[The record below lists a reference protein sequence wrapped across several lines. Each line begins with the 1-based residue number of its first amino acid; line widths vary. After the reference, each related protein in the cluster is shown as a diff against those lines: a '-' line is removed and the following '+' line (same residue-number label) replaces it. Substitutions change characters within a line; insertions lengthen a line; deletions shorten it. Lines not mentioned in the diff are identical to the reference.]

1 MHSSVYTN
9 KLHVT
14 ESFTTEC
21 IISFQVDTY
30 FKREYM
36 LSETSDDSGRYSAG
50 LSDMCG
56 TARRSFSTT
65 YTDSGGDT
73 LGQYVRRP
81 STGSRPDM
89 CGPKETGH
97 QCLHT
102 PDEKYP
108 DLNKYNQVIYLSSG
122 GNATAGDLHNITA
135 GGYVSIPAGPYDAE
149 CTKSVMNH
157 IEGSDEDGNGGDA
170 SDDDSPPKPTN
181 KHNGNTVISCI
192 DSLDAEC
199 SQPDGGDNAETHQ
212 ECLVNDGE
220 IIEMNHQANYDD
232 PTTRRPQNNYVT
244 SIDNDVTLNDTPR
257 DLSMSASRSCMENDV
272 CGASN

>member
-1 MHSSVYTN
+1 
-9 KLHVT
+9 
-14 ESFTTEC
+14 
-21 IISFQVDTY
+21 
-30 FKREYM
+30 M

-56 TARRSFSTT
+56 AARRSFSTT

-157 IEGSDEDGNGGDA
+157 IEGSDEDRNGGDA
-170 SDDDSPPKPTN
+170 SDDDSPPKPNT
-181 KHNGNTVISCI
+181 KQNGNTVISCI
-192 DSLDAEC
+192 DSIDAEY
-199 SQPDGGDNAETHQ
+199 SQPDGGDNAET
-212 ECLVNDGE
+212 D
-220 IIEMNHQANYDD
+220 DD
-232 PTTRRPQNNYVT
+232 PSTCAPQNNCVT
-244 SIDNDVTLNDTPR
+244 SIDNDVTVNDTPR
-257 DLSMSASRSCMENDV
+257 DLSMSASRSCMNNDV
-272 CGASN
+272 CGGYVAHDIAMAMPVPGSHVYKLDQSTDYVAHSQVL